1 MGHKTHL
8 VPELAFR
15 KDYLL
20 KRPKV
25 MLQTPKIVHNSNN
38 APKVTMPFIFRLIL
52 IGVKTFLELSH
63 SYPLQL

>member
-1 MGHKTHL
+1 MGHRTHL
-8 VPELAFR
+8 VRELAFR

-25 MLQTPKIVHNSNN
+25 MLQTPEIVHNPNN
-38 APKVTMPFIFRLIL
+38 APKATMPFIFRLIL
-52 IGVKTFLELSH
+52 TGVKTFLELSH

>member
-1 MGHKTHL
+1 MGLKIYL

-20 KRPKV
+20 KRPKI
-25 MLQTPKIVHNSNN
+25 MLQTPKTVHNSNN

-52 IGVKTFLELSH
+52 RGVKTFLELSH
-63 SYPLQL
+63 SYPLQV